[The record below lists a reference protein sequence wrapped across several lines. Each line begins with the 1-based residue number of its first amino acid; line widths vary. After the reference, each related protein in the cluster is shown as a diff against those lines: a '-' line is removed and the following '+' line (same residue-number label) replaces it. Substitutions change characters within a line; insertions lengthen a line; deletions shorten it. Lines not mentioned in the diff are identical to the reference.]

1 MLSNKQITSTIAS
14 HEDLVTDNA
23 LRPKSF
29 DGYIGQNKV
38 KENMQIYIEAAKK
51 RGEALDHVLLY
62 GPPGLGKTTLA
73 GIVASEMNSNI
84 KVTSGPA
91 ITIPGEIVAVLMTL
105 KDGDVL
111 FIDEIH
117 RLSKPVEETLYSAME
132 DFAVDIVMGKDTTA
146 RSIHT
151 KLPRFTLIGA
161 TTRPGLLSAPLRD
174 RFGIIGHMDYY
185 TPEELSKIVTASAGK
200 LDAPIDYEGAY
211 QIALRSRG
219 TPRLA
224 NRYLKRVRDYA
235 EVKFDGVITK
245 DVAAATLDSLEV
257 DTLGLDN
264 NDRNILLA
272 IIERFNGGPVGLD
285 NLAATV
291 GEDSGTIEDVYEPY
305 LLQNGLIIRTP
316 KGRVATKEAYEHFHM
331 PIPENVM

>member
-1 MLSNKQITSTIAS
+1 MGTNIRVVTGTTIEKTGDLAAILS
-14 HEDLVTDNA
+14 ELE
-23 LRPKSF
+23 P
-29 DGYIGQNKV
+29 
-38 KENMQIYIEAAKK
+38 
-51 RGEALDHVLLY
+51 
-62 GPPGLGKTTLA
+62 
-73 GIVASEMNSNI
+73 
-84 KVTSGPA
+84 
-91 ITIPGEIVAVLMTL
+91 
-105 KDGDVL
+105 GDVL

-185 TPEELSKIVTASAGK
+185 TPEELATIVIASAGK
-200 LDAPIDYEGAY
+200 LNAPIDYEGAY

-235 EVKFDGVITK
+235 EVKFEGEITK
-245 DVAAATLDSLEV
+245 EVAAMTLDSLEV

-305 LLQNGLIIRTP
+305 LLQHGLIIRTP
-316 KGRVATKEAYEHFHM
+316 KGRVATKVAYEHFNM
-331 PIPENVM
+331 SVPENII

>member
-14 HEDLVTDNA
+14 HEDLVNDNA

-29 DGYIGQNKV
+29 DGYIGQTKV
-38 KENMQIYIEAAKK
+38 KENMKIYIEAAKN
-51 RGEALDHVLLY
+51 RGDALDHVLLY

-73 GIVASEMNSNI
+73 GIVAGEMGSNI

-105 KDGDVL
+105 KDGDIL

-132 DFAVDIVMGKDTTA
+132 DFALDIVMGKYTTA

-185 TPEELSKIVTASAGK
+185 TPEELSTIVTASAAK
-200 LDAPIDYEGAY
+200 LNAPIDYEGAY

-235 EVKFDGVITK
+235 EVRYDGAITK
-245 DVAAATLDSLEV
+245 EVASATLDSLEV

-264 NDRNILLA
+264 NDRSILLA
-272 IIERFNGGPVGLD
+272 IIERFGGGPVGLD

-305 LLQNGLIIRTP
+305 LLQHGLIIRTP
-316 KGRVATKEAYEHFHM
+316 KGRVATKLAYEHFNM
-331 PIPENVM
+331 PVPENVI

>member
-14 HEDLVTDNA
+14 HEDLVNDNA

-29 DGYIGQNKV
+29 DGYIGQTKV
-38 KENMQIYIEAAKK
+38 KENMKIYIEAAKN
-51 RGEALDHVLLY
+51 RGDALDHVLLY

-73 GIVASEMNSNI
+73 GIVAGEMGSNI

-105 KDGDVL
+105 KDGDIL

-185 TPEELSKIVTASAGK
+185 TPEELSTIVTASAAK
-200 LDAPIDYEGAY
+200 LNAPIDYEGAY

-235 EVKFDGVITK
+235 EVRYDGAITK
-245 DVAAATLDSLEV
+245 EVASATLDSLEV
-257 DTLGLDN
+257 DTLGLDY
-264 NDRNILLA
+264 NDRSILLA
-272 IIERFNGGPVGLD
+272 IIERFGGGPVGLD

-305 LLQNGLIIRTP
+305 LLQHGLIIRTP
-316 KGRVATKEAYEHFHM
+316 KGRVATKLAYEHFNM
-331 PIPENVM
+331 PVPENVI

>member
-1 MLSNKQITSTIAS
+1 M
-14 HEDLVTDNA
+14 
-23 LRPKSF
+23 
-29 DGYIGQNKV
+29 
-38 KENMQIYIEAAKK
+38 
-51 RGEALDHVLLY
+51 
-62 GPPGLGKTTLA
+62 
-73 GIVASEMNSNI
+73 
-84 KVTSGPA
+84 
-91 ITIPGEIVAVLMTL
+91 
-105 KDGDVL
+105 
-111 FIDEIH
+111 
-117 RLSKPVEETLYSAME
+117 
-132 DFAVDIVMGKDTTA
+132 
-146 RSIHT
+146 
-151 KLPRFTLIGA
+151 
-161 TTRPGLLSAPLRD
+161 
-174 RFGIIGHMDYY
+174 
-185 TPEELSKIVTASAGK
+185 
-200 LDAPIDYEGAY
+200 
-211 QIALRSRG
+211 
-219 TPRLA
+219 
-224 NRYLKRVRDYA
+224 RDYA

>member
-14 HEDLVTDNA
+14 HEDLVNDNA

-29 DGYIGQNKV
+29 DGYIGQTKV
-38 KENMQIYIEAAKK
+38 KENMKIYIEAAKN
-51 RGEALDHVLLY
+51 RGDALDHVLLY

-73 GIVASEMNSNI
+73 GIVAGEMGSNI

-105 KDGDVL
+105 KDGDIL

-151 KLPRFTLIGA
+151 MLPRFTLIGA

-185 TPEELSKIVTASAGK
+185 TPEELSTIVTASAGK
-200 LDAPIDYEGAY
+200 LNAPIDYEGAY

-235 EVKFDGVITK
+235 EVKFDGEITK
-245 DVAAATLDSLEV
+245 EVAAATLDSLEV

-305 LLQNGLIIRTP
+305 LLQHGLIIRTP
-316 KGRVATKEAYEHFHM
+316 KGRVATKEAYDHFG
-331 PIPENVM
+331 IAYAEEN